1 MSTHTTSAQLFGHA
15 TAQAPG
21 KINLS
26 LTVGEPR
33 ADGYHPLATL
43 FLAVSMVEEVTATP
57 RNDGLITVSLSD
69 SSSSFADPDT
79 VPLDPSNLAVRAA
92 HLLRD
97 HLGLD
102 PETHGVH
109 LEITKHVP
117 VAGGMG
123 GGSADA
129 AAALAAC
136 AGLWDAGLSRDA
148 LAQLGAPL
156 GADVPFAVTGGAA
169 VGRGVGDQL
178 TPVLARNPLHLVL
191 VPASQGLSTP
201 QVYGTLDTLRDEGVL
216 DAPETAP
223 DVSSELIQAL
233 VSGHAEQVALLM
245 SNDLQVPAASLVPE
259 LSEMIEIGME
269 EGALAGQVS
278 GSGPTV
284 MFVTRSAEDS
294 MQLAARI
301 QDRTGVAAVP
311 VHGPYPG
318 ARLL

>member
-1 MSTHTTSAQLFGHA
+1 MSAYASSAQLFGHA

-21 KINLS
+21 KVNLS
-26 LTVGEPR
+26 LAVGEPR
-33 ADGYHPLATL
+33 EDGYHPLATL
-43 FLAVSMVEEVTATP
+43 FLAVSMVEEVTATH
-57 RNDGLITVSLSD
+57 RADGLITVSISD
-69 SSSSFADPDT
+69 ASSAVADPDT
-79 VPLDPSNLAVRAA
+79 IPLDETNLAVRASR
-92 HLLRD
+92 LLRD

-102 PETHGVH
+102 AETHGVH
-109 LEITKHVP
+109 LEITKQVP

-136 AGLWDAGLSRDA
+136 AGLWEAGLSRDE
-148 LAQLGAPL
+148 LARIGAPL

-169 VGRGVGDQL
+169 VGRGVGDEL
-178 TPVLARNPLHLVL
+178 TPLLSRDPLHLVL

-201 QVYGTLDTLRDEGVL
+201 QVYTTLDTLRADGVL
-216 DAPETAP
+216 DTPETAP
-223 DVSSELIQAL
+223 DVSPELIQAL
-233 VSGHAEQVALLM
+233 VAGHAESVALLM
-245 SNDLQVPAASLVPE
+245 SNDLQVPATTMVPE

-278 GSGPTV
+278 GSGPTI
-284 MFVTRSAEDS
+284 MFVARSAEDS
-294 MQLAARI
+294 MQLAGRI
-301 QDRTGVAAVP
+301 QDRTGIAAVP